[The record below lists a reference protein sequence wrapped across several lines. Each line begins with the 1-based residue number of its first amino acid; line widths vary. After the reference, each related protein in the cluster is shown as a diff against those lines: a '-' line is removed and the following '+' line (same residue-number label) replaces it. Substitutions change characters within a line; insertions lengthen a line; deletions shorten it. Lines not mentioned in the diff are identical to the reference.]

1 MYASAESVGKE
12 KMGKMRK
19 VFNMFDTDGGG
30 SISTDECMELALKH
44 WDVLGFF
51 KKPSVEEVLELF
63 KFIDTNGDNE
73 INFDEFSAYM
83 INIMRLKFIKPLGD
97 YFTSLGLKVEY

>member
-12 KMGKMRK
+12 KMAKMRK
-19 VFNMFDTDGGG
+19 VFTLFDTDGGG

-51 KKPSVEEVLELF
+51 KKPSVDEVLELF
-63 KFIDTNGDNE
+63 KYIDTNGDNE
-73 INFDEFSAYM
+73 INFEEFSTYM
-83 INIMRLKFIKPLGD
+83 INIMKQKYTKPLCD